1 MHHDRIQ
8 IPDPAICRNR
18 REGSTGA
25 ARRGVSSW
33 PRTAESLVLQD
44 ELTHIGSIEFRPF
57 GSAPRFSLQVQQ
69 PYFYIQNIDFP
80 KRSW

>member
-1 MHHDRIQ
+1 M
-8 IPDPAICRNR
+8 
-18 REGSTGA
+18 
-25 ARRGVSSW
+25 
-33 PRTAESLVLQD
+33 QD